1 MNHEMK
7 LRLRNYVVIIPIDN
21 SYIKFNNIKITSL
34 QKYVIAQNNTI
45 IHKVVKGLSQHNLKM
60 SNHCHIQKLRQ
71 IK

>member
-7 LRLRNYVVIIPIDN
+7 LGLQNYVVIIPIDN
-21 SYIKFNNIKITSL
+21 SYIKFNNNMITSL

-45 IHKVVKGLSQHNLKM
+45 KGLSQHDLKM
-60 SNHCHIQKLRQ
+60 PNHFHIQKIRQ